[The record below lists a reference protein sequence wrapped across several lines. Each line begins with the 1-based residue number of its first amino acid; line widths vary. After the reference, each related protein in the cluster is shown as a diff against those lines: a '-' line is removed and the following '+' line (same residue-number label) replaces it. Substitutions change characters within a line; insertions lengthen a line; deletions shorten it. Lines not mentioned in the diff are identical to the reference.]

1 MSQTM
6 LYFVTYIGIN
16 SMKEIELVQNQINRI
31 PLGKPFAMNSLAGEA
46 SYANIRQVM
55 SRMVKAGEIMRATRG
70 IYVRPKKVL
79 YLGKVLPSSDEIV
92 KAISK
97 QTGETITPHGAE
109 AARILHLSTQAPMRP
124 IFNTSGTSRKIKL
137 GKQTITLKHISPRKQ
152 VKPGTI
158 TCLVI
163 TALWYLGKNH
173 VNENTIN
180 TIKQRLSEKQFS
192 EILKHTYRMPTWMAG
207 AFKQYQE

>member
-6 LYFVTYIGIN
+6 LYFVTYRGDN
-16 SMKEIELVQNQINRI
+16 AMKEIELVKNQVNMI
-31 PLGKPFAMNSLAGEA
+31 PRGRPFTASSIGREI
-46 SYANIRQVM
+46 SYANVRQVL
-55 SRMVKAGEIMRATRG
+55 SRLVKAGEVMRATRG
-70 IYVRPKKVL
+70 IYVRPKEVP
-79 YLGKVLPSSDEIV
+79 YLGKVLPGSEEIV

-97 QTGETITPHGAE
+97 QTGEIITPHGAE
-109 AARILHLSTQAPMRP
+109 AARILQLSTQVPMRP
-124 IFNTSGTSRKIKL
+124 IFYTSGTSRKIKL

-173 VNENTIN
+173 VNENVAN
-180 TIKQRLSEKQFS
+180 TIKQRLNEKQFS
-192 EILKHTYRMPTWMAG
+192 EVLKHINQMPVWMAT
-207 AFKQYQE
+207 AFKQ